1 MEQKSISLTPGCT
14 VMNLNSKLLLET
26 IETKNKNRVL
36 LFSTVEIFFNIK
48 AKKNKNHQH
57 CSTSNIE

>member
-48 AKKNKNHQH
+48 AKKK
-57 CSTSNIE
+57 